1 MTRFAGSLI
10 EVGICERRTTTTVVP
25 RSISAMGVSRGG
37 LEPSEIRLTGDV
49 NTELS
54 KVAGNKA
61 GATGVSNETA
71 WQFLFTANLTHTK
84 VELELASVAG
94 VWKEMGFSGAREAR
108 EALFPLGT
116 RERPIF
122 PFPSNLN

>member
-1 MTRFAGSLI
+1 
-10 EVGICERRTTTTVVP
+10 
-25 RSISAMGVSRGG
+25 MGVSRGG

-84 VELELASVAG
+84 VELEFASVAG

-116 RERPIF
+116 RERPIV

>member
-1 MTRFAGSLI
+1 MAHKMTRFSGSLI

-25 RSISAMGVSRGG
+25 RAIRAMGVSRGG

-61 GATGVSNETA
+61 GATGVSNGTA
-71 WQFLFTANLTHTK
+71 
-84 VELELASVAG
+84 
-94 VWKEMGFSGAREAR
+94 
-108 EALFPLGT
+108 
-116 RERPIF
+116 
-122 PFPSNLN
+122 